1 MEFQIAEAV
10 ELIKTLAETENLTL
24 NDALVT
30 FVAEAE
36 LDTEYASQLKGVLFE
51 RYSLKEMA
59 EDALTKALFNVFV
72 SDGEDLQEVD
82 TKETADGTKYKVRVS
97 DRESGSSY
105 VRYATREKIAELRAN
120 PNIASV
126 ELTDY
131 GSTGEDDRGQRT
143 AAAKGGGAGRDYDG
157 DGKKESSSKEHAGVV
172 HNAIQR
178 KMGGRPDGQDTRR
191 EGVEM
196 EEGLSQM
203 GGMARETGAKGGRD
217 VLPWNKSAKYNTK
230 GELRKPGTNVHGEKI
245 KSPTTPKS
253 TSGMGVKEDYVDE
266 MSRAKFDAMSG
277 QNTAASRG
285 GETSTINKR
294 QQTQRTSAN
303 AAGARG
309 PEFVKPAKMRQLKST
324 MPQNMR
330 NGYEPE
336 GGEEISEGGMHR
348 DAKTGEVVDKAEVGK
363 TYYPNMPKRKSS
375 VAKRKEEE
383 KKKLKEEGMHR
394 DAKTGEVV
402 DKAEVG
408 KTYYPNMPKRKTSVA
423 KRKEA
428 EKKTRKES
436 AWEAYLALR
445 EEAKKKL
452 DEEVVVEADLMDAGR
467 KNKSERTEPGS
478 AAKPPQIKGTGV
490 DNSTVVQLMPK
501 ISEAVVTEKAESKSQ
516 QRLMG
521 MVRAAQKG
529 ELEDSSEK
537 VKELAKKM
545 GKDDVK
551 DFAKTKHD
559 GLPEKKEE
567 EEQKESV
574 KLDEFGMP
582 ISEMSTNNARPGP
595 SKEMIDPPADPNGD
609 VGHMNPKG
617 KPKRYKEK
625 GEAPGDRRPNSGGP
639 DLPNESGT
647 VPNGAGT

>member
-36 LDTEYASQLKGVLFE
+36 LDTEYASQLKGALFE

-59 EDALTKALFNVFV
+59 EDALTKALFSVFTGEGTEDIHEV
-72 SDGEDLQEVD
+72 S

-126 ELTDY
+126 ELTDH
-131 GSTGEDDRGQRT
+131 GATGEDDRGERT
-143 AAAKGGGAGRDYDG
+143 AAAKGGGARRDYDG
-157 DGKKESSSKEHAGVV
+157 DGKRESSSKEHAGVV

-277 QNTAASRG
+277 QNTAAARG
-285 GETSTINKR
+285 GETAAIAKR
-294 QQTQRTSAN
+294 QAAQRTNAN

-309 PEFVKPAKMRQLKST
+309 PEFVKPAKLKQLKST

-330 NGYEPE
+330 NSYEPE
-336 GGEEISEGGMHR
+336 DGEEISEG
-348 DAKTGEVVDKAEVGK
+348 
-363 TYYPNMPKRKSS
+363 
-375 VAKRKEEE
+375 
-383 KKKLKEEGMHR
+383 GMHR

-423 KRKEA
+423 KRKEEEKKKEGMHREA
-428 EKKTRKES
+428 DTGKVVDKAEVGKTYYPNMPKRKTSVAKRKEEEKKTRKES

-445 EEAKKKL
+445 EEAKKKIN
-452 DEEVVVEADLMDAGR
+452 EEIVVEADLMDAGR
-467 KNKSERTEPGS
+467 ENKAQRTKPGS
-478 AAKPPQIKGTGV
+478 PAKPPQIKGTGV

-529 ELEDSSEK
+529 ELEDSSDK
-537 VKELAKKM
+537 VKELAKRM

-559 GLPEKKEE
+559 GLPEKKEDE
-567 EEQKESV
+567 EDKKESV
-574 KLDEFGMP
+574 ALDEFGMP
-582 ISEMSTNNARPGP
+582 ILEMSTNNARPGP
-595 SKEMIDPPADPNGD
+595 SKD
-609 VGHMNPKG
+609 
-617 KPKRYKEK
+617 
-625 GEAPGDRRPNSGGP
+625 DRSPCLIP
-639 DLPNESGT
+639 MVMWDT
-647 VPNGAGT
+647 

>member
-24 NDALVT
+24 NDALAT

-36 LDTEYASQLKGVLFE
+36 LDTEYAAALKGALFE
-51 RYSLKEMA
+51 RYTLKEMA
-59 EDALTKALFNVFV
+59 EDSLTKALFNVFT
-72 SDGEDLQEVD
+72 GEGQQDIQEVD

-143 AAAKGGGAGRDYDG
+143 AAAKGGGRDYDG
-157 DGKKESSSKEHAGVV
+157 DGKRESSSKEHAGVV

-178 KMGGRPDGQDTRR
+178 KMGGKPDGQDTRR
-191 EGVEM
+191 EEVEHVA
-196 EEGLSQM
+196 EE
-203 GGMARETGAKGGRD
+203 
-217 VLPWNKSAKYNTK
+217 
-230 GELRKPGTNVHGEKI
+230 
-245 KSPTTPKS
+245 
-253 TSGMGVKEDYVDE
+253 
-266 MSRAKFDAMSG
+266 
-277 QNTAASRG
+277 
-285 GETSTINKR
+285 
-294 QQTQRTSAN
+294 
-303 AAGARG
+303 
-309 PEFVKPAKMRQLKST
+309 
-324 MPQNMR
+324 
-330 NGYEPE
+330 
-336 GGEEISEGGMHR
+336 GMHR
-348 DAKTGEVVDKAEVGK
+348 EADTGKVVDKAEVGK

-375 VAKRKEEE
+375 VALRKE
-383 KKKLKEEGMHR
+383 
-394 DAKTGEVV
+394 
-402 DKAEVG
+402 
-408 KTYYPNMPKRKTSVA
+408 
-423 KRKEA
+423 KEA
-428 EKKTRKES
+428 AEKKKTRKES

-452 DEEVVVEADLMDAGR
+452 DEDVVVEADLMDAGR
-467 KNKSERTEPGS
+467 KNKAQRTEPGS

-501 ISEAVVTEKAESKSQ
+501 IQESVVTEKAESKSQ

-521 MVRAAQKG
+521 MVRATQKG
-529 ELEDSSEK
+529 EMPDASQK
-537 VKELAKKM
+537 VKDLAKSM
-545 GKDDVK
+545 GKGDVK

-559 GLPEKKEE
+559 DLPEKKEAK
-567 EEQKESV
+567 KESIA
-574 KLDEFGMP
+574 LDEFGMP

-609 VGHMNPKG
+609 PGHMNPKG
-617 KPKRYKEK
+617 KAKRYKEK

-639 DLPNESGT
+639 DLPNEQGT

>member
-36 LDTEYASQLKGVLFE
+36 LDTEYAAALKGALFE
-51 RYSLKEMA
+51 RYTLKEMA
-59 EDALTKALFNVFV
+59 EDSLTKALFNVFT
-72 SDGEDLQEVD
+72 GEGQQDIQEVD

-143 AAAKGGGAGRDYDG
+143 AAAKGGGRDYDG
-157 DGKKESSSKEHAGVV
+157 DGKRESSSKEHAGVV

-178 KMGGRPDGQDTRR
+178 KMGGKPDGQDTRR
-191 EGVEM
+191 EEVEHVA
-196 EEGLSQM
+196 EE
-203 GGMARETGAKGGRD
+203 
-217 VLPWNKSAKYNTK
+217 
-230 GELRKPGTNVHGEKI
+230 
-245 KSPTTPKS
+245 
-253 TSGMGVKEDYVDE
+253 
-266 MSRAKFDAMSG
+266 
-277 QNTAASRG
+277 
-285 GETSTINKR
+285 
-294 QQTQRTSAN
+294 
-303 AAGARG
+303 
-309 PEFVKPAKMRQLKST
+309 
-324 MPQNMR
+324 
-330 NGYEPE
+330 
-336 GGEEISEGGMHR
+336 GMHR
-348 DAKTGEVVDKAEVGK
+348 EADTGKVVDKAEVGK
-363 TYYPNMPKRKSS
+363 TYYPNMPKKKSS
-375 VAKRKEEE
+375 VALRKE
-383 KKKLKEEGMHR
+383 
-394 DAKTGEVV
+394 
-402 DKAEVG
+402 
-408 KTYYPNMPKRKTSVA
+408 
-423 KRKEA
+423 KEA
-428 EKKTRKES
+428 AEKKKTRKES

-452 DEEVVVEADLMDAGR
+452 DEDVVVEADLMDAGR
-467 KNKSERTEPGS
+467 KNKAERTEPGS

-501 ISEAVVTEKAESKSQ
+501 IQESVVTEKAESKSQ

-521 MVRAAQKG
+521 MVRATQKG
-529 ELEDSSEK
+529 EMPDASQK
-537 VKELAKKM
+537 VKDLAKSM
-545 GKDDVK
+545 GKGDVK

-559 GLPEKKEE
+559 DLPEKKETK
-567 EEQKESV
+567 KESIA
-574 KLDEFGMP
+574 LDEFGMP

-609 VGHMNPKG
+609 PGHMNPKG
-617 KPKRYKEK
+617 KAKRYKEK

-639 DLPNESGT
+639 DLPNEQGT

>member
-24 NDALVT
+24 NDALAT

-36 LDTEYASQLKGVLFE
+36 LDTEYAAALKGALFE
-51 RYSLKEMA
+51 RYTLKEMA
-59 EDALTKALFNVFV
+59 EDSLTKALFNVFT
-72 SDGEDLQEVD
+72 GEGQQDIQEVD

-143 AAAKGGGAGRDYDG
+143 AAAKGGGRDYDG
-157 DGKKESSSKEHAGVV
+157 DGKRESSSKEHAGVV

-178 KMGGRPDGQDTRR
+178 KMGGKPDGQDTRR
-191 EGVEM
+191 EEVEHVA
-196 EEGLSQM
+196 EE
-203 GGMARETGAKGGRD
+203 
-217 VLPWNKSAKYNTK
+217 
-230 GELRKPGTNVHGEKI
+230 
-245 KSPTTPKS
+245 
-253 TSGMGVKEDYVDE
+253 
-266 MSRAKFDAMSG
+266 
-277 QNTAASRG
+277 
-285 GETSTINKR
+285 
-294 QQTQRTSAN
+294 
-303 AAGARG
+303 
-309 PEFVKPAKMRQLKST
+309 
-324 MPQNMR
+324 
-330 NGYEPE
+330 
-336 GGEEISEGGMHR
+336 GMHR
-348 DAKTGEVVDKAEVGK
+348 EADTGKVVDKAEVGK

-375 VAKRKEEE
+375 VALRKE
-383 KKKLKEEGMHR
+383 
-394 DAKTGEVV
+394 
-402 DKAEVG
+402 
-408 KTYYPNMPKRKTSVA
+408 
-423 KRKEA
+423 KEA
-428 EKKTRKES
+428 AEKKKTRKES

-452 DEEVVVEADLMDAGR
+452 DEDVVVEADLMDAGR
-467 KNKSERTEPGS
+467 KNKAERTEPGS

-501 ISEAVVTEKAESKSQ
+501 IQESVVTEKAESKSQ

-521 MVRAAQKG
+521 MVRATQKG
-529 ELEDSSEK
+529 EMPDASQK
-537 VKELAKKM
+537 VKDLAKSM
-545 GKDDVK
+545 GKGDVK

-559 GLPEKKEE
+559 DLPEKKETK
-567 EEQKESV
+567 KESIA
-574 KLDEFGMP
+574 LDEFGMP
-582 ISEMSTNNARPGP
+582 IAEMSTNNARPGP

-609 VGHMNPKG
+609 PGHMNPKG
-617 KPKRYKEK
+617 KAKRYKEK

-639 DLPNESGT
+639 DLPNEQGT

>member
-36 LDTEYASQLKGVLFE
+36 LDIEYAAQLKGALFE

-59 EDALTKALFNVFV
+59 EDALTKALFNVFTGEGTEDIHEV
-72 SDGEDLQEVD
+72 S
-82 TKETADGTKYKVRVS
+82 TKETTDGTKYKVRVS

-126 ELTDY
+126 ELTDH
-131 GSTGEDDRGQRT
+131 GATGEDDRGERT
-143 AAAKGGGAGRDYDG
+143 AAAKGGGARRDFDG

-178 KMGGRPDGQDTRR
+178 KMGGRADGQDTRR
-191 EGVEM
+191 EEVEM
-196 EEGLSQM
+196 EEGMSQM

-217 VLPWNKSAKYNTK
+217 VLPWNKGAKYNTK

-277 QNTAASRG
+277 QNTAAARG
-285 GETSTINKR
+285 GETAAVAKR
-294 QQTQRTSAN
+294 QAAQRAKQN
-303 AAGARG
+303 VAGARG
-309 PEFVKPAKMRQLKST
+309 PEFRNVKPTGSSGGQSAPDRGREFRKEDTEMEEGIDFKGARREDDRRKKEQDEKEKKSPSSKDYRLA
-324 MPQNMR
+324 MGKFRPGASKEER
-330 NGYEPE
+330 AE
-336 GGEEISEGGMHR
+336 GGR
-348 DAKTGEVVDKAEVGK
+348 DVMREKGTS
-363 TYYPNMPKRKSS
+363 P
-375 VAKRKEEE
+375 
-383 KKKLKEEGMHR
+383 KKK
-394 DAKTGEVV
+394 
-402 DKAEVG
+402 G
-408 KTYYPNMPKRKTSVA
+408 KKMF
-423 KRKEA
+423 
-428 EKKTRKES
+428 
-436 AWEAYLALR
+436 EAYL
-445 EEAKKKL
+445 EARADKKKV
-452 DEEVVVEADLMDAGR
+452 DEEVVYEADLMDAGR
-467 KNKSERTEPGS
+467 ENKAQRTKPGS
-478 AAKPPQIKGTGV
+478 PAKPPKIEGSGV
-490 DNSTVVQLMPK
+490 DNSTRVQLMPK
-501 ISEAVVTEKAESKSQ
+501 ISEAVVTEKANSKSQ

-529 ELEDSSEK
+529 ELDDSSDK

-559 GLPEKKEE
+559 GLPEKKEDE
-567 EEQKESV
+567 EKKESV
-574 KLDEFGMP
+574 ALDEFGMP
-582 ISEMSTNNARPGP
+582 ILEMSTNNARPGP